1 MAQPAFGVTDNG
13 SVLPFQSL
21 VQPPSGNDQ
30 AVLPSGVALDTNELA
45 ASHAAAQPAN
55 ENRGKQ
61 KQKQQRK
68 QNPQQP
74 TRQAK
79 VVMIKRS
86 NKRSKIQVNGN
97 KLKNEPTLPKTS
109 LHDLPL
115 ETLDLILAYMSTQGL
130 ATMLSVNR
138 YFNNYLKDPVQ
149 SSRMWRRARESFLPC
164 PLPPPPTDISEND
177 YGRWLFGWLPCEICE
192 KPTNRVPTSISLRA
206 KLCLNVS
213 MASLYLVFKSP
224 LFHSCSPG
232 AARRGPP
239 ALSSPLVITSCSIR
253 RYRSSSSSWTLIS
266 VSNAFVILVSFVL

>member
-1 MAQPAFGVTDNG
+1 MAQPAFGGTDNG
-13 SVLPFQSL
+13 SVLPVQPL
-21 VQPPSGNDQ
+21 VQPPPGNDQ
-30 AVLPSGVALDTNELA
+30 VVLPSSVALDTN
-45 ASHAAAQPAN
+45 HAAALPAN

-61 KQKQQRK
+61 RQKQQQQRK
-68 QNPQQP
+68 QKSQQP

-79 VVMIKRS
+79 VMTHSRIGRS
-86 NKRSKIQVNGN
+86 KKRSKVQVDGN

-115 ETLDLILAYMSTQGL
+115 ETLDLILAYMSTEGL

-138 YFNNYLKDPVQ
+138 YFNHYLKDPVQ

-213 MASLYLVFKSP
+213 MASLCLVFKSP

-232 AARRGPP
+232 AARSGPP
-239 ALSSPLVITSCSIR
+239 TLSSPLVITSCSIR